1 MSFNSDVR
9 QNIATLEFGKFV
21 EIVDDTRFPPT
32 SVVRVQYPNDAS
44 MPAVTSV
51 EAYPKYA
58 VTTYISNS
66 SIPVAMASSSSDAF
80 GRLRTSAP
88 LTLFDS
94 SHRYRDNS
102 LWCSLTAAGAT
113 CEFNANQGLMDL
125 TVGTTSGSSITRETI
140 KVFAYQPGKSLQIL
154 NTFVMAPSAANVVQR
169 VGYYGQDNG
178 MYFQLSGDV
187 AGFGM
192 RSKVSGSVVD
202 TVVPMS
208 AWNGDRMDGTGAS
221 GVVLDV
227 TKAQIM
233 WMDVEW
239 LGVGTV
245 RMGFVY
251 NGQFVVCHSF
261 HHANHAASTYITTA
275 SLPVRYEIYN
285 TGATASSR
293 TMKQICT
300 TVISEG
306 GYELRG
312 NQLSVGTTIASPM
325 VLTLA
330 STFYPVVTIRLKAS
344 RLDAIVIPSAISLM
358 PVTNGAF
365 YNWKLIMGG
374 ATAGGSGT
382 WLDVHADS
390 SVEYRL
396 DATSIT
402 GGRVLA
408 SGFLQGSNQGS
419 PPLDIFKDALF
430 RFQLERN
437 SLTSTPYELSLVVAT
452 NNAASPVYGAMDW
465 EEVSR

>member
-1 MSFNSDVR
+1 
-9 QNIATLEFGKFV
+9 
-21 EIVDDTRFPPT
+21 
-32 SVVRVQYPNDAS
+32 
-44 MPAVTSV
+44 
-51 EAYPKYA
+51 
-58 VTTYISNS
+58 
-66 SIPVAMASSSSDAF
+66 
-80 GRLRTSAP
+80 
-88 LTLFDS
+88 
-94 SHRYRDNS
+94 
-102 LWCSLTAAGAT
+102 
-113 CEFNANQGLMDL
+113 
-125 TVGTTSGSSITRETI
+125 
-140 KVFAYQPGKSLQIL
+140 
-154 NTFVMAPSAANVVQR
+154 MAPSAANVVQR

-178 MYFQLSGDV
+178 MYFQLSGNV

-192 RSKVSGSVVD
+192 RSRVSGSVVD
-202 TVVPMS
+202 NVIPMS
-208 AWNGDRMDGTGAS
+208 AWNGDRMDGTGTS

-251 NGQFVVCHSF
+251 NGQFIVCHSF
-261 HHANHAASTYITTA
+261 HHANFISSTYITTA

-285 TGATASSR
+285 TGATASSH

-312 NQLSVGTTIASPM
+312 NQLSVGTTVASPK

-330 STFYPVVTIRLKAS
+330 STFYPVATIRLKAS
-344 RLDAIVIPSAISLM
+344 RLDAIVIPSAIALM

-374 ATAGGSGT
+374 TTTGGSGT
-382 WLDVHADS
+382 WVDVHTDS

-396 DATSIT
+396 DATDIT

-437 SLTSTPYELSLVVAT
+437 GLTSTAYELSLVVST
-452 NNAASPVYGAMDW
+452 NNAGSPVYGAIDW

>member
-1 MSFNSDVR
+1 
-9 QNIATLEFGKFV
+9 
-21 EIVDDTRFPPT
+21 
-32 SVVRVQYPNDAS
+32 
-44 MPAVTSV
+44 
-51 EAYPKYA
+51 
-58 VTTYISNS
+58 
-66 SIPVAMASSSSDAF
+66 
-80 GRLRTSAP
+80 
-88 LTLFDS
+88 
-94 SHRYRDNS
+94 
-102 LWCSLTAAGAT
+102 
-113 CEFNANQGLMDL
+113 
-125 TVGTTSGSSITRETI
+125 
-140 KVFAYQPGKSLQIL
+140 
-154 NTFVMAPSAANVVQR
+154 
-169 VGYYGQDNG
+169 
-178 MYFQLSGDV
+178 MYFQLSGSV

-261 HHANHAASTYITTA
+261 HHANFASSTYITTA
-275 SLPVRYEIYN
+275 SLPVRYEIFN
-285 TGATASSR
+285 TNTTSASR

-300 TVISEG
+300 TVVSEG

-312 NQLSVGTTIASPM
+312 NQLSVGTAIASPK

-330 STFYPVVTIRLKAS
+330 STFYPAVTIRLKS
-344 RLDAIVIPSAISLM
+344 TRLDAVVIPSAISLM

-374 ATAGGSGT
+374 TTTGGSGT

-396 DATSIT
+396 DATGIT
-402 GGRVLA
+402 GGRVIA

-419 PPLDIFKDALF
+419 PPLDVLKDALF

-437 SLTSTPYELSLVVAT
+437 GLTSTAYELSLVVST
-452 NNAASPVYGAMDW
+452 NNAGSPVYGAIDW
-465 EEVSR
+465 EEISR